1 MLPPGPTYDRFMF
14 LRTNWN
20 SSMFALFES
29 GDQGLGYTVYM
40 NMAPIDWLS
49 KKQSTCETSVFG
61 AEFVAL
67 KVAMEAARGI
77 RCKSRMMGIET
88 TGPTCAC
95 EDNMSVMHNIQRPES
110 VLGRNPTPSATMSLE
125 RVLL

>member
-1 MLPPGPTYDRFMF
+1 
-14 LRTNWN
+14 
-20 SSMFALFES
+20 MFALFES

-77 RCKSRMMGIET
+77 RCKSRMMGIEI

-95 EDNMSVMHNIQRPES
+95 EDNTQRPES
-110 VLGRNPTPSATMSLE
+110 VLGSSPTPSATMSLE

>member
-1 MLPPGPTYDRFMF
+1 MFPTST
-14 LRTNWN
+14 TNWN